1 MKWWQKTIAYEI
13 YPRSFYD
20 TQGKGTGTLQGI
32 IEKLPYLQSLHIGA
46 LWITPVFRSP
56 MIDNGYDV
64 ADYTDIDPMFGEMKD
79 MDQLI
84 QEGKKYDIRI
94 VLDLVFNHTSDQCPW
109 FLESKKDRTN
119 QYSDWY
125 IWKDPKPDGSAPTN
139 WRSIFG
145 GSAWTYCK
153 ERNQYYLHTFAV
165 QQPDLNW
172 ADAQVRKALADV
184 ANFWLDKGAGGF
196 RMDAVTYIKKP
207 EVFADGPV
215 DANDGMSAIHPL
227 TANQPGILDYL
238 HEFKDR
244 TVKGKDV
251 FTVGEANGV
260 ETDELPQWVGKD
272 GVFDMIFSF
281 DHVHVPL
288 GKAEEWCYAPEWK
301 LSELKQALNNIEKST
316 GEGWCPVFFEN
327 HDSPRSVNNFFTCEG
342 SYADKAEA
350 LKIRLLNEMD
360 AMDAD
365 IAKKKAEEEQKKNAG
380 EAGKPVDIV
389 VKVPVKKTKNVT
401 IKNVTHTSSWRIESE
416 ADIDKCVNQ
425 LKQSLMT
432 ELGKDDVDVV
442 NVEF

>member
-184 ANFWLDKGAGGF
+184 ANFWLDKEPA
-196 RMDAVTYIKKP
+196 A
-207 EVFADGPV
+207 
-215 DANDGMSAIHPL
+215 
-227 TANQPGILDYL
+227 
-238 HEFKDR
+238 
-244 TVKGKDV
+244 
-251 FTVGEANGV
+251 
-260 ETDELPQWVGKD
+260 
-272 GVFDMIFSF
+272 
-281 DHVHVPL
+281 
-288 GKAEEWCYAPEWK
+288 
-301 LSELKQALNNIEKST
+301 
-316 GEGWCPVFFEN
+316 
-327 HDSPRSVNNFFTCEG
+327 SVWM
-342 SYADKAEA
+342 
-350 LKIRLLNEMD
+350 L
-360 AMDAD
+360 
-365 IAKKKAEEEQKKNAG
+365 
-380 EAGKPVDIV
+380 
-389 VKVPVKKTKNVT
+389 
-401 IKNVTHTSSWRIESE
+401 
-416 ADIDKCVNQ
+416 
-425 LKQSLMT
+425 
-432 ELGKDDVDVV
+432 
-442 NVEF
+442 